1 MTTLE
6 TSLANRETML
16 ARLRAEIV
24 GPDPAGSKV
33 ALVDKQAMTWEE
45 FRVARQQLNGEE
57 IIWQDPPTKRFGAG
71 ILFPQGTDELLSEV
85 AADAGGDV
93 LTDAKDLQPEGAM
106 ADEES
111 GQGDPGKR
119 LASTAVS
126 EDPDEQGVTLANA
139 FRPSALGLSFLADLS
154 GKDDGYR
161 IELVNV
167 GRAAADRITVTPC
180 GVYKPLTLILGAA
193 IGKPGVPRKVWLRHP
208 VVDSNGSVPAAVVSI
223 ADLLS
228 AQAPIRRPIDVG
240 GLQLEIVIVSRS
252 WSGAPSDRHRLI
264 TASIVN
270 TAKAQREELDSL
282 SLFQAGLRIS
292 SLSGAST
299 IEPYPDYLAGEFR
312 DEDPLADENVNRVL
326 YRQSRSFAIGHGCGA
341 DWVHGRPERVFAV
354 WTDVLPVFET
364 PAMSADLFIKGA
376 DGMTRSLRTSMRC
389 LAGLDADDD
398 GLADVRALID
408 EYRRWIRELDA
419 ISAAIPVEDRPTAAA
434 LIDRCR
440 ECAERI
446 ESGLQLLSER
456 SEVGDLVRAAFRL
469 ANQAMLIAQLRS
481 RQPLRLP
488 TRDAGHRMTWDKPI
502 ARIDPTARS
511 ESQGYWR
518 PFQIAFLLMSLPSI
532 VEPSHPDR
540 NTVDLIW
547 FPTGGGKTEAYLGLT
562 AFTVFFNALSRRD
575 ASGVDVLM
583 RYTLRLLTAQ
593 QFQRAATLFCA
604 MESLRRKDVQHLGD
618 RPFRIGLWVGGSATP
633 NRRADALEKLR
644 ALKRDPDAE
653 NPYVLLRCPWCAAKF
668 GPHEA
673 SREEAKGGRGFGRPR
688 SRAAQ
693 CEVLGYSKERLS
705 AGETV
710 VFRCA
715 DEACEFG
722 GLPGPARPPL
732 PIVVI
737 DDDLLESPPNLLIG
751 TVDKFAMLAWNPA
764 ARSIFGL
771 NDGGTHNGIPP
782 TLIIQDELHLISGP
796 LGSMVGAYEAVIEAL
811 CIDPLGGGILPKIV
825 ASTATISRARE
836 QVRALYARDSVA
848 FFPPAGL
855 DAADSFF
862 AREAVDE
869 KGCPL
874 PGRLYAGVL
883 APAHGSV
890 QTSEARIFATLM
902 QSAALLEGEPA
913 DIDPWW
919 TLLVFFNSLRELGG
933 ALTLFSADTREYL
946 RVVLARHGIDYT
958 RIRQLFRVEE
968 LTSRIRGDHI
978 PRLLEQLEVRLTR
991 FEGKHEGNSQPV
1003 PVDACLASNIIEVG
1017 VDIPRLSLMAIV
1029 GQPKTTSQYIQ
1040 VSSRI
1045 GRDASKPGLVVVIYG
1060 QTKARDRS
1068 HYEKFRAY
1076 HQKLYAQVEPTSVT
1090 PFSPPAVDRALH
1102 GLIVSLVRQLGEL
1115 EQEATQPDPFPLKPG
1130 SALRAR
1136 IEEVIR
1142 ERVVAIADHEE
1153 VSVMTKLQ
1161 QRLDEWKAW
1170 SPLSY
1175 GRFGQP
1181 PEDAP
1186 LMHPAGS
1193 AERPEW
1199 NHRSWATMSSLRNV
1213 DASCEADI
1221 TDAYIP
1227 SPGASA

>member
-1 MTTLE
+1 MTILE

-33 ALVDKQAMTWEE
+33 ALVDKQSMTWEE
-45 FRVARQQLNGEE
+45 FRVARRQLNGEE
-57 IIWQDPPTKRFGAG
+57 IVWQDPPTKRFGAG
-71 ILFPQGTDELLSEV
+71 ILFPQGTDELLSEIAMDV
-85 AADAGGDV
+85 GGDAPV
-93 LTDAKDLQPEGAM
+93 DAKDLQPEGAM
-106 ADEES
+106 SDEELA
-111 GQGDPGKR
+111 QGDSGRR

-139 FRPSALGLSFLADLS
+139 FRPSALGLSFLSDLS
-154 GKDDGYR
+154 DDEGGYR
-161 IELVNV
+161 IELINV
-167 GRAAADRITVTPC
+167 GRVAADRTVVTPC
-180 GVYKPLTLILGAA
+180 GVYKHLAMILGAA
-193 IGKPGVPRKVWLRHP
+193 VGKRGMPRKVWLRHP
-208 VVDSNGSVPAAVVSI
+208 VVDANGSVPAVVVSA
-223 ADLLS
+223 ADLLES
-228 AQAPIRRPIDVG
+228 RTPIRRPIDAG
-240 GLQLEIVIVSRS
+240 GLRLEFVIVSRT
-252 WSGAPSDRHRLI
+252 WPGAPSENHRLV
-264 TASIVN
+264 TASVVN

-282 SLFQAGLRIS
+282 SLFQAGLRVS
-292 SLSGAST
+292 SLSASST

-312 DEDPLADENVNRVL
+312 DDDPLADENVNRVL
-326 YRQSRSFAIGHGCGA
+326 YRQSRTFAIGHGCGA
-341 DWVHGRPERVFAV
+341 DWIHGRPERVSEV

-364 PAMSADLFIKGA
+364 PATSADLFVEGA
-376 DGMTRSLRTSMRC
+376 DGKTRSLRSSMRC

-398 GLADVRALID
+398 GLADVRTLID
-408 EYRRWIRELDA
+408 EYRRWILELGSLSSS
-419 ISAAIPVEDRPTAAA
+419 ISIENRPTAIG

-440 ECAERI
+440 ECADRI
-446 ESGLQLLSER
+446 ERGLQLLSEAGA
-456 SEVGDLVRAAFRL
+456 EGDLVRAAFRL

-488 TRDAGHRMTWDKPI
+488 TRDAAHRLTWDKPI
-502 ARIDPTARS
+502 AQIDLSARN

-518 PFQIAFLLMSLPSI
+518 PFQIAFLLMSLPGI

-540 NTVDLIW
+540 KTVDLIW

-562 AFTVFFNALSRRD
+562 AFTVFFNALSRREVT
-575 ASGVDVLM
+575 GVDVLM

-604 MESLRRKDVQHLGD
+604 MESLRRRDVGKLGS
-618 RPFRIGLWVGGSATP
+618 RPFRIGLWVGKSATP

-644 ALKRDPDAE
+644 ALQRDPDVE
-653 NPYVLLRCPWCAAKF
+653 NPYVLLRCPWCASKF

-673 SREEAKGGRGFGRPR
+673 AREEGKGGRGFGRPR
-688 SRAAQ
+688 SRARQ
-693 CEVLGYSKERLS
+693 SEVLGYSKELS
-705 AGETV
+705 SGVETV

-737 DDDLLESPPNLLIG
+737 DEDLLAHPPNLMIG
-751 TVDKFAMLAWNPA
+751 TVDKFAMLAWDPS
-764 ARSIFGL
+764 ARRIFGL
-771 NDGGTHNGIPP
+771 NDAGKHEGIPP

-796 LGSMVGAYEAVIEAL
+796 LGSMVGAYEAVVEAL
-811 CIDPLGGGILPKIV
+811 CIDPLGGGVLPKIV
-825 ASTATISRARE
+825 ASTATISRAHE
-836 QVRALYARDSVA
+836 QVKALYARDSVA
-848 FFPPAGL
+848 LFPPAGL

-862 AREAVDE
+862 ARQAVDPN
-869 KGCPL
+869 GNPL

-902 QSAALLEGEPA
+902 QGAALLDGEPA

-946 RVVLARHGIDYT
+946 RVMLARHGIDYT
-958 RIRQLFRVEE
+958 RIRQMFRVEE

-978 PRLLEQLEVRLTR
+978 PRLLEQLEVRLVR
-991 FEGKHEGNSQPV
+991 PEGKHDGHSQPV

-1040 VSSRI
+1040 VSSRV
-1045 GRDASKPGLVVVIYG
+1045 GRDSSRPGLVVVIYG

-1102 GLIVSLVRQLGEL
+1102 GLVVALVRQLGKL
-1115 EQEATQPDPFPLKPG
+1115 DQEAAQPDPFPLKAG
-1130 SALRAR
+1130 SALRKR
-1136 IEEVIR
+1136 VEDVIR
-1142 ERVVAIADHEE
+1142 ERVVAIAAHETM
-1153 VSVMTKLQ
+1153 SVMSKLQ

-1175 GRFGQP
+1175 GKFNQP

-1193 AERPEW
+1193 VERPEW

-1213 DASCEADI
+1213 DASCEADV

-1227 SPGASA
+1227 TPGASA